1 MRRRLCDPTLCANN
15 ARKGWGTRI
24 CADRSEKQVL
34 RLRLAQA
41 PNFAQDDE
49 LSKGRCKP
57 MSQKR
62 DMGHP
67 APGYALFIGAAVL
80 VRYYF

>member
-49 LSKGRCKP
+49 LSQGRCKP
-57 MSQKR
+57 MSQSETWGTR
-62 DMGHP
+62 HP
-67 APGYALFIGAAVL
+67 ATLCSSERPCW
-80 VRYYF
+80 